1 MRMHGKNRFRLALFG
16 HKAVEAGG
24 VCLLLM
30 VQGNLA
36 TLTLGHVG
44 IASQTGLLAV
54 APLLGVTLTRHA
66 QHLANRW
73 TSSAAIAVCTFLAD
87 AAMHGSHYPGAYTEA
102 ALTGIGA
109 FFFSVIV
116 SYTPIGK
123 RIERLGEA
131 FVHS

>member
-1 MRMHGKNRFRLALFG
+1 MHGKNRFRLALFA

-36 TLTLGHVG
+36 GATMQHVG

-54 APLLGVTLTRHA
+54 APLVGVTLTRHVR
-66 QHLANRW
+66 HLVNRW
-73 TSSAAIAVCTFLAD
+73 TASALIAVCTFFAD

-102 ALTGIGA
+102 VLTAAGA
-109 FFFSVIV
+109 FVFSVAV
-116 SYTPIGK
+116 SFTPLGQ
-123 RIERLGEA
+123 RIERLGGA
-131 FVHS
+131 FLHN